1 MSHVVIFWGQLL
13 RELRKSH
20 HLNQEEI
27 ARVLH
32 ISRQDYSHIETGK
45 VRPSPEIISILSN
58 LYDKDLFTYAL
69 DRMPD
74 ALINEQ
80 QEFKSFIRSGL
91 QSPRSDKRKPGS
103 DKDR

>member
-45 VRPSPEIISILSN
+45 VGPTPEIISILSN
-58 LYDKDLFTYAL
+58 LYDKDLFIHAL
-69 DRMPD
+69 DEMPE
-74 ALINEQ
+74 ALIKEQ
-80 QEFKSFIRSGL
+80 RDFKLFIKSGL
-91 QSPRSDKRKPGS
+91 NNKSDKNKGS
-103 DKDR
+103 DKPK